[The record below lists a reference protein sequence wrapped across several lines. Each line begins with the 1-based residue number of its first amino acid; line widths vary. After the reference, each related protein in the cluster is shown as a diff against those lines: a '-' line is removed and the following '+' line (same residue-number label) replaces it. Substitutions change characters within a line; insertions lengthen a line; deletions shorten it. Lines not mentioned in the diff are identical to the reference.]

1 MKAKT
6 KKQTRGGA
14 RTNAGAPP
22 KYTEPTTMVSFRCPK
37 SRVPEFRAWGHK
49 KLNEFKLVKQ

>member
-1 MKAKT
+1 MGKEKT
-6 KKQTRGGA
+6 KLKHGGA